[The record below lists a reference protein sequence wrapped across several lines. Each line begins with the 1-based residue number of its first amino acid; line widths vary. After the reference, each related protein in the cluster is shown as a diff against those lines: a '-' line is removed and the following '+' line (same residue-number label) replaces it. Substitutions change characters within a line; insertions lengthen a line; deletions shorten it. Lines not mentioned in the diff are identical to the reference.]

1 LVGFGFGLTG
11 SGVGYRIKVKNATT
25 TRSNGIAQLSVL
37 LFAFGVGC
45 FFVLSL
51 ADSLV
56 SNFSSS
62 FGSFSVSVLMV
73 FTYHHV
79 KVGGCA

>member
-1 LVGFGFGLTG
+1 VA
-11 SGVGYRIKVKNATT
+11 NAIA

-37 LFAFGVGC
+37 LFAFGVGS

-51 ADSLV
+51 VVGLV
-56 SNFSSS
+56 SSFSSS
-62 FGSFSVSVLMV
+62 CASCFVSVLMV